1 MSHLFGRSPNAVLHG
16 ETPERPQQDSIPEY
30 VAPGRQRKIPERLL
44 AYAALLGLVASLAA
58 FLFGCYLDRARA
70 KEHFHQIAVQHLA
83 VVRANVLRVL
93 ETNSLLAS
101 HFENTDDKGSS
112 RKAFRNMVAPILAKH
127 RYIQAL
133 EWIPRVPASQRASI
147 ERLARGDGLY
157 DFRLVQ
163 PGPHEEMVTELPRE
177 EYFPVFYVEPM
188 IGNERALGYDLA
200 SDPVRKSAMQQALRT
215 GETVASGRVRLV
227 QEQADQY
234 GTLIFTPVY
243 TPDVADPQQALKGYV
258 LAVIRDGDFISLA
271 DSDSHALDSAHL
283 VDIHLFDLSEEKPER
298 QLYPSTKESPEGL
311 QSGLHADAVFDMG
324 GRSWLLIATPGA
336 GFVGT
341 PISFGSYVVL
351 FAGLIITGVTVAY
364 LRLRFRRSESIRQAE
379 REIER
384 LNRLLSSRGSDR

>member
-1 MSHLFGRSPNAVLHG
+1 MSHLFGRSPNVALHG
-16 ETPERPQQDSIPEY
+16 ETPEHPQQDLIPEY
-30 VAPGRQRKIPERLL
+30 VAPGRQRIIPERFL
-44 AYAALLGLVASLAA
+44 AYAALLGFVATLAA

-70 KEHFHQIAVQHLA
+70 KEHFHQVAVQHLA
-83 VVRANVLRVL
+83 VVRANVIGVL
-93 ETNSLLAS
+93 DTTSLLAS

-112 RKAFRNMVAPILAKH
+112 RTAFRNMVAPVLAKH

-133 EWIPRVPASQRASI
+133 EWIPRVSSSQRPAL
-147 ERLARGDGLY
+147 ERLARKDGLY

-163 PGPHEEMVTELPRE
+163 PGPRGDMVTELPRD
-177 EYFPVFYVEPM
+177 EYFPVFYLEPM

-200 SDPVRKSAMQQALRT
+200 TDPVRMAAMQEALTT
-215 GETVASGRVRLV
+215 GKTVASGRIRLV
-227 QEQADQY
+227 QEQGDQY

-243 TPDVADPQQALKGYV
+243 SADIADPQQALKGYV
-258 LAVIRDGDFISLA
+258 SAVIRDGDFVSLS
-271 DSDSHALDSAHL
+271 DSDSRTLDSAHL

-324 GRSWLLIATPGA
+324 GRSWLLIATPGP

-341 PISFGSYVVL
+341 PISFGSYAVL
-351 FAGLIITGVTVAY
+351 CAGLFITAVFVAY
-364 LRLRFRRSESIRQAE
+364 LRLRFRRSERIRQAE

-384 LNRLLSSRGSDR
+384 LNRMLSSRSSDR